1 MADKTPKYTPMMEQ
15 YLSIKEQYKY
25 CLLFYRLGDFYE
37 LFFDDA
43 KIASAELELTLTG
56 KDCGMSER
64 APMCG
69 VPFHSADGYIAKLV
83 EKGYKVAICEQT
95 EDPKKAKGIV
105 KRDVIRIVTPGTV
118 LDTKVLDE
126 SKNNYIMC
134 IYQGNGG
141 FGVASCD
148 VSTGEFFVTDIPEDN
163 ENKVIDELARIMPS
177 EIICNE
183 ALTIKDR
190 IEKIFG
196 TKPADYNNWCF
207 DYQNACISLCNH
219 FQTLNL
225 SGFGLDGDKI
235 CVPAS
240 GALMSYLL
248 ETQKNNLSHISSIKK
263 QVKNKYM
270 VLDISSRRNLELT
283 QTIREKTKKGSLL
296 WVLDKT
302 KTAMGAR
309 LLRSRIEQP
318 LTDAVKIQRRL
329 DGVEA
334 FKDNIFAREE
344 LRELISGIYDIERL
358 MSKVVY
364 ASANAR
370 DLIALKQ
377 SFEILPHLKHLLGE
391 FDCDYIQKL
400 HNSMDT
406 LDDICN
412 LIDKS
417 IAPDP
422 PVSLREGGLIR
433 DGYNSE
439 VDTLRSAKEK
449 GAQWLAD
456 FEAREK
462 EKTGIPKLRV
472 KYNKVFGY
480 YMEVTNSYL
489 SAVPDTY
496 IRKRTLSNSE
506 CYITQELKEI
516 ENTILGADEKVVSLE
531 YDLFSDI
538 RAKVGANTERI
549 LKCARGVSA
558 IDVLQ
563 SLGEVADKNGYVK
576 PTVNTGNNINIVNG
590 RHPVVERVNTTEF
603 IPNDTVLDTDE
614 NRLSIITGPNMAGKS
629 TYMRQVA
636 LLVLM
641 AQIGSFVPADSAEI
655 GVVDRIFTRVG
666 ASDDLA
672 TGQSTFMVEMTEV
685 ANILNNATNKS
696 LLILDEIGRG
706 TSTFD
711 GLSIAWAVLEYIA
724 DKKRIGART
733 LFATHYH
740 ELTELER
747 KIEGV
752 NNYCVSVLDNGDDVI
767 FLRKIVRGG
776 TDKSYGIHVAKLA
789 GVPKSVV
796 RRSNEILTLLTK
808 DNEPVHASDVDEVY
822 VSKPYDQKV
831 IVFNELS
838 DELDELD
845 INTITPMEALK
856 KLNDLKEKLKELQE
870 QNL

>member
-1 MADKTPKYTPMMEQ
+1 
-15 YLSIKEQYKY
+15 
-25 CLLFYRLGDFYE
+25 
-37 LFFDDA
+37 
-43 KIASAELELTLTG
+43 
-56 KDCGMSER
+56 
-64 APMCG
+64 
-69 VPFHSADGYIAKLV
+69 
-83 EKGYKVAICEQT
+83 
-95 EDPKKAKGIV
+95 
-105 KRDVIRIVTPGTV
+105 
-118 LDTKVLDE
+118 
-126 SKNNYIMC
+126 
-134 IYQGNGG
+134 
-141 FGVASCD
+141 
-148 VSTGEFFVTDIPEDN
+148 
-163 ENKVIDELARIMPS
+163 
-177 EIICNE
+177 
-183 ALTIKDR
+183 
-190 IEKIFG
+190 
-196 TKPADYNNWCF
+196 
-207 DYQNACISLCNH
+207 
-219 FQTLNL
+219 
-225 SGFGLDGDKI
+225 
-235 CVPAS
+235 
-240 GALMSYLL
+240 
-248 ETQKNNLSHISSIKK
+248 
-263 QVKNKYM
+263 
-270 VLDISSRRNLELT
+270 
-283 QTIREKTKKGSLL
+283 
-296 WVLDKT
+296 VLDKT

-318 LTDAVKIQRRL
+318 LTDAVKIQKRL

-406 LDDICN
+406 LEDIRD

-422 PVSLREGGLIR
+422 PVSLREGGIIR

-549 LKCARGVSA
+549 LKCARDVSA

-747 KIEGV
+747 KIDGV

-845 INTITPMEALK
+845 INTITPMDALK